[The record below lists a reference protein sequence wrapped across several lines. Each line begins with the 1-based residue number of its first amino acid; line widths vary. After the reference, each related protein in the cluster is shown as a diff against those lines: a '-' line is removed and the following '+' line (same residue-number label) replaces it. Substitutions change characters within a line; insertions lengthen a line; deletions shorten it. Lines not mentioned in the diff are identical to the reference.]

1 MMIALLAAHASTN
14 VRLRQYQKAISTRS
28 ILISAL
34 TAVLALMFVPLR
46 LFIPYSKGNQKK

>member
-1 MMIALLAAHASTN
+1 M
-14 VRLRQYQKAISTRS
+14 
-28 ILISAL
+28 LISAL